1 MQHDISILIIEDDAM
16 WSQSLKNNLIDFGFT
31 VVGTPNSFETAVTAL
46 NGLNYDIA
54 LLDINLNNR
63 NEGIELG
70 KMLSNLYHKP
80 FIFITGSFDQH
91 TMHQA
96 VEAKPSAY
104 LTKPVNPVS
113 LYVTIQSALNN
124 FSNKTVAVAAKP
136 ADTEVE
142 SFFVKLGDKYKKISW
157 KDVVYLTSDK
167 NYTVIF
173 NAADKKEYY
182 IRSSMNRTL
191 QYIVPKHL
199 QSKFIQVNRSETVQ
213 LPFITELM
221 ADEVYTQYKAFTVS
235 ENYIKELKK
244 QLNIIA

>member
-16 WSQSLKNNLIDFGFT
+16 WSQSLKNNLLNFGFK
-31 VVGTPNSFETAVTAL
+31 VVGTPNNFEGAIAAL
-46 NGLNYDIA
+46 NSLTYDIA

-70 KMLSNLYHKP
+70 KMLHNLYHKP

-91 TMHQA
+91 TLDQA

-113 LYVTIQSALNN
+113 LYVTIQSAINN
-124 FSNKTVAVAAKP
+124 FNNKNVAVAAKP
-136 ADTEVE
+136 AEADSE

-167 NYTVIF
+167 NYTVVF

-191 QYIVPKHL
+191 QYIVPRHL
-199 QSKFIQVNRSETVQ
+199 QGKFIQVNRSETIQVS
-213 LPFITELM
+213 FITELM
-221 ADEVYTQYKAFTVS
+221 ADEAYTQYKAFSVS
-235 ENYIKELKK
+235 ENYIKDLKK

>member
-16 WSQSLKNNLIDFGFT
+16 WSQSLKNNLVDFGFT
-31 VVGTPNSFETAVTAL
+31 VVGTPNTFQNAITAL
-46 NGLNYDIA
+46 NSLNYDIA
-54 LLDINLNNR
+54 LLDINLHTR

-70 KMLSNLYHKP
+70 KMLTNLYRKP
-80 FIFITGSFDQH
+80 FIFITGNFDKQ
-91 TMHQA
+91 TMDQA

-113 LYVTIQSALNN
+113 LYVTIQSAINN
-124 FSNKTVAVAAKP
+124 FNNKTVAIAAKP
-136 ADTEVE
+136 GETDSD
-142 SFFVKLGDKYKKISW
+142 SFFVKLGDKYKKINW

-173 NAADKKEYY
+173 NAVDGTEYY

-199 QSKFIQVNRSETVQ
+199 QGKFIQVNRAETVQ
-213 LPFITELM
+213 LSFITELI
-221 ADEVYTQYKAFTVS
+221 ADEVYTPYKTFTVS
-235 ENYIKELKK
+235 ENYIRDLKK